1 MSVVKSRRSE
11 KPSPA
16 ANIKEKKE
24 RNGSISP
31 VSGSGIFVFVLLLI
45 KCDLDYLQIFTFSV
59 ELVCELNSCQ
69 AHVSHLSAAKFMN
82 KTVRRA
88 QQATIS
94 LLGQQGEALFMLPLR
109 KVSRDS
115 CSAASLNSWWLN

>member
-1 MSVVKSRRSE
+1 M
-11 KPSPA
+11 
-16 ANIKEKKE
+16 
-24 RNGSISP
+24 
-31 VSGSGIFVFVLLLI
+31 FVLLLI

-69 AHVSHLSAAKFMN
+69 AHVSHLPAAKFMN

-115 CSAASLNSWWLN
+115 CSAASLNSWWLNSPERFLTVNVFYLPHYPLSISYKLIFDPLL

>member
-1 MSVVKSRRSE
+1 M
-11 KPSPA
+11 
-16 ANIKEKKE
+16 
-24 RNGSISP
+24 
-31 VSGSGIFVFVLLLI
+31 FVLLLI

-69 AHVSHLSAAKFMN
+69 AHVSHLPAAKFMN